1 VIQTYQP
8 DHYAIRHASK
18 QDYEGFYAEESA
30 YRRLLRYPPAAHM
43 MAVQVQSPEEE
54 AALQAANSLR
64 MRLTETHTPQSLGQ
78 IQVIGPST
86 GSMKK
91 LRDLFRFVIYIKA
104 EKYDTLISCKDLIE
118 EMEAADRRPGGGLFR
133 QTEVQFDFDPVN
145 TF

>member
-1 VIQTYQP
+1 MIQTYQP
-8 DHYAIRHASK
+8 EHYAIRHAAK
-18 QDYEGFYAEESA
+18 QDYEGFYAEETA

-54 AALQAANSLR
+54 AALQAANVLR
-64 MRLTETHTPQSLGQ
+64 MRLAQTHTPQNMGQ

-104 EKYDTLISCKDLIE
+104 EKYDTLIACKDLIE
-118 EMEAADRRPGGGLFR
+118 KAEMQARQSASSVFRRS
-133 QTEVQFDFDPVN
+133 EIQFDFDPIN
-145 TF
+145 PF